1 MIGQKINL
9 HLLDAFL
16 TFPRFLVIEGPKGS
30 GRTTLVKECCKH
42 RGIFA
47 IECAGDVET
56 IRNIVITSRTSEV
69 DTCYILDSNDLTKEA
84 ANALLKTCEEAGP
97 LVHIALKTSDLSNV
111 LETLLSR
118 CLLIRMEPYSTEEII
133 DFIKAMR
140 DIYGIQD
147 EDFPYLMNTFTTP
160 GDMRQLLLTPKRGK
174 ELIDFAHKTINHID
188 EVSDAN
194 AAKIVN
200 MMAFNKEPD
209 KYPVEL
215 FLTVI
220 MRILSNETKFNPLTA
235 ARNRKLM
242 INTSEA
248 LRKMMNN
255 SLNKE
260 RIIYQWVLK
269 CNNTESVSK
278 GEA

>member
-1 MIGQKINL
+1 MIGQKINI
-9 HLLDAFL
+9 HLLSAFKN
-16 TFPRFLVIEGPKGS
+16 FPRFLVVEGPRGS
-30 GRTTLVKECCKH
+30 GRTTLVKECCKR
-42 RGIFA
+42 RGIFSQ
-47 IECAGDVET
+47 ECAGDIET
-56 IRNIVITSRTSEV
+56 IRNIVINSRTFEM

-97 LVHIALKTSDLSNV
+97 LVHIALKTNDLSNV

-118 CLLIRMEPYSTEEII
+118 CLLIRMEPYSIEEII

-140 DIYGIQD
+140 NIYNIED

-160 GDMRQLLLTPKRGK
+160 GDMRQLLLTPAKGK
-174 ELIDFAHKTINHID
+174 ELIDFAHKTIEHID

-200 MMAFNKEPD
+200 KMAFNKEPD

-220 MRILSNETKFNPLTA
+220 MRILSNESRFNPMTA
-235 ARNRKLM
+235 NRNRRLM

-248 LRKMMNN
+248 LRKLTNN
-255 SLNKE
+255 ALNKE

-269 CNNTESVSK
+269 CNNTE
-278 GEA
+278 GPRGDA